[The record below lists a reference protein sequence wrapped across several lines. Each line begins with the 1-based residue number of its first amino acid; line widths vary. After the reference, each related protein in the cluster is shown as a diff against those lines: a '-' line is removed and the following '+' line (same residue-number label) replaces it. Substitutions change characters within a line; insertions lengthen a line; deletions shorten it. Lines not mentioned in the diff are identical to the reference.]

1 MIFEIEHSVE
11 RENRVLKY
19 ITEEY
24 SFDTEPP
31 VQEMDFDLVLNR
43 LNLTVLDKK
52 VVQVWGFSGYNE
64 WTKSDCIA
72 PESKKGS
79 LKITNELEYGFSY
92 RIYEKD
98 YPVYVNFKTGWLC
111 FGEPDQQSQAVEFM
125 KGCVAIVHEGILQ
138 ALWLKPVSLP
148 SLVAQ

>member
-11 RENRVLKY
+11 IENRVLKY

-24 SFDTEPP
+24 SFNTEPP
-31 VQEMDFDLVLNR
+31 VQEIDFDLVLNR

-72 PESKKGS
+72 PESKKG
-79 LKITNELEYGFSY
+79 
-92 RIYEKD
+92 
-98 YPVYVNFKTGWLC
+98 
-111 FGEPDQQSQAVEFM
+111 
-125 KGCVAIVHEGILQ
+125 
-138 ALWLKPVSLP
+138 
-148 SLVAQ
+148 